1 MEQIISHCGDGVPLF
16 INGKPKVKIPKYVM
30 WNQCPTCGE
39 IFNSVYAFDYH
50 RTGKYG
56 VNRRCLT
63 VKEMF
68 KKGMIKNRFDR
79 WISEASERDDIAEN
93 DFSEQDKG

>member
-1 MEQIISHCGDGVPLF
+1 MKQIISHRGKGVPLF

-56 VNRRCLT
+56 VDRRCLK
-63 VKEMF
+63 VDEMVE
-68 KKGMIKNRFDR
+68 KGMIKNRYKR
-79 WISEASERDDIAEN
+79 WVSGSFEADGNAVGDY
-93 DFSEQDKG
+93 FEQGEG

>member
-1 MEQIISHCGDGVPLF
+1 MEQIISHRGEGVPLF
-16 INGKPKVKIPKYVM
+16 INGKPKVKIPRYVM

-56 VNRRCLT
+56 KDRRCLT
-63 VKEMF
+63 VEEMT
-68 KKGMIKNRFDR
+68 KKGMVKNSSDR
-79 WISEASERDDIAEN
+79 WVSRASEPADIAEIN
-93 DFSEQDKG
+93 YFNGDEG